1 MTAAVGTAAGQPTE
15 STPLLRDNRSHIH
28 HNCSEE
34 SVATSKDDEEIVIE
48 EVSLRTEASIL
59 VRYSGPL
66 VITYFLQYAYQV
78 IIIVVAAQLSTEE
91 IAGVSLGITT
101 ANITGFAVFEGMAT
115 ALDTLCSQAYGSSSL
130 ADVGLYTIRATIL
143 VHLVAVIP
151 IGTFWLFS
159 GPLIAALVPSQSL
172 ALHASSF
179 LRYTLIGVPGF
190 VTFENGKRFMQAQG
204 DFTAGM
210 IILILCLP
218 INIGLTYL
226 LVYVADM
233 RVAGAA
239 LSASLT
245 NFVRPILLAA
255 YARFVKPSTLKCWP
269 STSEISSEWRKEWGL
284 IMRLAIPGT
293 LMTLSEWM
301 CFEILTFA
309 TAFVS
314 DEALAGQ
321 TFIGTVATLVWHVP
335 FSASV
340 ACSTRVGQLVG
351 AGMTS
356 STRKVMKWYAVV
368 FLIAGLFDA
377 LLGTGFIFLT
387 LRYLIHDDKVAQI
400 VKAALPYAAVFMI
413 WDATVNWPHSIGRGF
428 GWQDIGAWCTMTINY
443 LYAVP
448 VAIFLELGPPKMGIS
463 GLWIGLGSAL
473 FLTTVIEAF
482 AIWKRLAKTTDGR
495 VLRSTSDDE
504 SQ

>member
-1 MTAAVGTAAGQPTE
+1 MFTKNTAALEAAAGRPTE
-15 STPLLRDNRSHIH
+15 STPLLRDNHAYVS
-28 HNCSEE
+28 
-34 SVATSKDDEEIVIE
+34 DYG
-48 EVSLRTEASIL
+48 VSLRAETSIL

-66 VITYFLQYAYQV
+66 VVTYFLQYAYQV

-115 ALDTLCSQAYGSSSL
+115 ALDTLCSQAFGSSSL
-130 ADVGLYTIRATIL
+130 AEVGLYTIRATIL

-151 IGTFWLFS
+151 IGTCWLFS
-159 GPLIAALVPSQSL
+159 GPIIAAIVPSQSL

-179 LRYTLIGVPGF
+179 LKYTLIGVPGF

-204 DFTAGM
+204 DFMAGM

-245 NFVRPILLAA
+245 NFIRPILLAA
-255 YARFVKPSTLKCWP
+255 YAKFVKPSTLKCWP
-269 STSEISSEWRKEWGL
+269 SASEISSEWRKEWGL

-293 LMTLSEWM
+293 LMALSEWM

-314 DEALAGQ
+314 NEALAGQ
-321 TFIGTVATLVWHVP
+321 TFIGTIATLVWHVP

-340 ACSTRVGQLVG
+340 ACSTRIGQLVG
-351 AGMTS
+351 AGMTG
-356 STRKVMKWYAVV
+356 STHKVMKWYAIV
-368 FLIAGLFDA
+368 FLIAGLFDG
-377 LLGTGFIFLT
+377 LLGAGLIFLT
-387 LRYLIHDDKVAQI
+387 LRYLVHDGKVAQI
-400 VKAALPYAAVFMI
+400 IKEALPYAAVFMI

-428 GWQDIGAWCTMTINY
+428 GWQDIGAWCTMTLNY

-495 VLRSTSDDE
+495 VLQSPSAD
-504 SQ
+504 